1 MEIKRIFD
9 LLDYITENYPQDDTL
24 NGKRK
29 GQWVNFSTKDYYKFS
44 LLLSY
49 GLYHLGLH
57 KGDKVVTITNN
68 RPEFNIMDMAMSMLG
83 IVHVPIYPTLSS
95 EDYKYIINHS
105 DAKML
110 VIGNRQI
117 YARVKPVFDSLNL
130 EFGIYTLDK
139 IEDETELN
147 EVLRQGIFH
156 RKEYAPI
163 VEDIKKGIS
172 EDDIATM
179 IYTSGTTG
187 TPKGVMLTHKNLISN
202 FIAHAHVQPLNH
214 THRALSFL
222 PLCHIYERSLNYHYQ
237 YLGVSIYY
245 AESLGTIATDIA
257 DIKANGFCAV
267 PRVLEMIFDKLYAA
281 GKDLPLL
288 KKWIYFAA
296 IKHGYRY
303 DYHKNVWYRLQNKI
317 YDTLVYSKWRKKFGG
332 SPWFSIITGGS
343 AIQPKII
350 RLFSAANMFIYEGYG
365 MSETSPVIAVN
376 NPNGKRYKIGTV
388 GPILAGVQVKF
399 SDDGE
404 ILTKGPCLMKGY
416 YKDPEYTAKV
426 IDEDGWFHTGDI
438 GHLVDGEYLQIT
450 DRKKEIFKLSAGK
463 YVAPQMLE
471 NLFKESPFIDNLMV
485 IGENEKFTSA
495 IISPNFNHLHFWA
508 SKHKVHFQDNAE
520 LITLPPIVEHMQKE
534 VEKYN
539 KNLSQHEKIKCFRM
553 VEDVW
558 SVQTGELSPILKPK
572 RAILYKKYESIVNEI
587 YNKGKENEN
596 NGFSIKQ
603 INLTD
608 VHLPEFMRRLFS
620 PSEGSETKSV
630 SAKMDTI
637 QVHDKVFRK
646 YIDNSDIQLAA
657 QRIARA
663 IDKDYGQD
671 IPILVNILEGS
682 TMFMTDLM
690 NYITIPV
697 EICSVKCT
705 SYNGLDST
713 QEIKQYLDITRDV
726 ANRRIIIVEDIV
738 DSGLTIEHLYK
749 YFQSLQ
755 VKDIRIV
762 AMTIKHDN
770 YHGNIPVDYEGI
782 AVDNKFV
789 VGHGMDY
796 NQLGRNYKHI
806 YRLDE

>member
-1 MEIKRIFD
+1 MSKYFLRFVWYFCLSLQSKLKLFEMEIKRIFD

-49 GLYHLGLH
+49 GLHNLGLR

-95 EDYKYIINHS
+95 DDYKYIINHS
-105 DAKML
+105 DAKMV

-139 IEDETELN
+139 IEDATELN

-156 RKEYAPI
+156 RKEYASV
-163 VEDIKKGIS
+163 VEDIKKEIT

-257 DIKANGFCAV
+257 DVKANGFCAV

-303 DYHKNVWYRLQNKI
+303 DYHKNIWYRLQNKI

-376 NPNGKRYKIGTV
+376 NPKGRRYKIGTV
-388 GPILAGVQVKF
+388 GPILAGVEVKF
-399 SDDGE
+399 SEDGE

-438 GHLVDGEYLQIT
+438 GHLVDGQYLQIT

-463 YVAPQMLE
+463 YVAPQLLE
-471 NLFKESPFIDNLMV
+471 NKFKESPFIENLMV
-485 IGENEKFTSA
+485 IGENEKFASA
-495 IISPNFNHLHFWA
+495 IIAPNFNYLHFWA
-508 SKHKVHFQDNAE
+508 SKHKLHYRDNKE
-520 LITLPPIVEHMQKE
+520 LISLPTLVNRIQKE

-539 KNLSQHEKIKCFRM
+539 KQLSPHEQIKCFRLIAD
-553 VEDVW
+553 EW
-558 SVQTGELSPILKPK
+558 TPQTGELAPTLKLK
-572 RAILYKKYESIVNEI
+572 RTVLANKYKNIIDEI
-587 YNKGKENEN
+587 YNKVSEPEKQ
-596 NGFSIKQ
+596 GFNIK
-603 INLTD
+603 N
-608 VHLPEFMRRLFS
+608 
-620 PSEGSETKSV
+620 
-630 SAKMDTI
+630 
-637 QVHDKVFRK
+637 
-646 YIDNSDIQLAA
+646 IDLSNISLSDILNIILPKNDSDQS
-657 QRIARA
+657 QSKQ
-663 IDKDYGQD
+663 DK
-671 IPILVNILEGS
+671 
-682 TMFMTDLM
+682 
-690 NYITIPV
+690 
-697 EICSVKCT
+697 
-705 SYNGLDST
+705 
-713 QEIKQYLDITRDV
+713 
-726 ANRRIIIVEDIV
+726 
-738 DSGLTIEHLYK
+738 
-749 YFQSLQ
+749 
-755 VKDIRIV
+755 
-762 AMTIKHDN
+762 
-770 YHGNIPVDYEGI
+770 
-782 AVDNKFV
+782 
-789 VGHGMDY
+789 
-796 NQLGRNYKHI
+796 
-806 YRLDE
+806 